1 MRGILVGVSLGLGQD
16 PFALDEGGGSRSFM
30 SRLICALPP
39 AVPTEGDPAIVGSS
53 ILLRSDVSDCRCM
66 ELIVCDVA
74 RDDAALLRVAV
85 AESFEVDVGF
95 RFATR

>member
-1 MRGILVGVSLGLGQD
+1 MGVSLGLAQD
-16 PFALDEGGGSRSFM
+16 PFALDDGGGSRF
-30 SRLICALPP
+30 ICALPP

-53 ILLRSDVSDCRCM
+53 ILLRSEVSDCRCM
-66 ELIVCDVA
+66 ELIVCAVA

-85 AESFEVDVGF
+85 AEPFEVDGAF